1 MTRVLISSLVGAI
14 ILFFFQAAS
23 WMVLDTHT
31 DSFKYLPEQDEVM
44 EVLNKHLEEGYYYM
58 PYFDV
63 NTTSQE
69 EQQAFNEAN
78 TGKPWV
84 MLQYHEKMEM
94 SMAKNMGFG
103 FLSCFFIC
111 LIISIVLVNVNAD
124 GFGVRMF
131 FVLLLASLV
140 VVGGPL
146 YDANWFKTPGHFLSG
161 QLIDIIVGY
170 GLAGLWM
177 AWWTGRK

>member
-1 MTRVLISSLVGAI
+1 MTRVLISSLVGAV

-103 FLSCFFIC
+103 FLSCFFI
-111 LIISIVLVNVNAD
+111 
-124 GFGVRMF
+124 
-131 FVLLLASLV
+131 
-140 VVGGPL
+140 
-146 YDANWFKTPGHFLSG
+146 
-161 QLIDIIVGY
+161 
-170 GLAGLWM
+170 
-177 AWWTGRK
+177 